1 MISVHTEEPAEI
13 GEKKSYGKNDF
24 KLFKLN

>member
-13 GEKKSYGKNDF
+13 GEKKRYGKNDLN
-24 KLFKLN
+24 LFKLN